1 MNNKDTSLMMKLTEM
16 DKTVT
21 LQEQMGQEVGSVILI
36 NKFNVKPEEAD
47 QLLAAWAAD
56 AAFFKQQPGFISAQ
70 LHRGVG
76 GSGVFIN
83 FAVWESVEHFRR
95 AFSQP
100 EFRESMKAYPPSTI
114 ASPHLFQKVAV
125 PNICVA

>member
-1 MNNKDTSLMMKLTEM
+1 MLKGAITLMIQLIEM
-16 DKTVT
+16 DETVT
-21 LQEQMGQEVGSVILI
+21 LQQQMGQEVGPVILI
-36 NKFNVKPEEAD
+36 NKFNVKPEEVE

-56 AAFFKQQPGFISAQ
+56 ATFFKQQPGFISAQ

-83 FAVWESVEHFRR
+83 YAVWESVAHFRR

-100 EFRESMKAYPPSTI
+100 EFQEAMRRI
-114 ASPHLFQKVAV
+114 RRVR
-125 PNICVA
+125 

>member
-1 MNNKDTSLMMKLTEM
+1 MNDKDTSQMIQLIEM
-16 DKTVT
+16 DETVT
-21 LQEQMGQEVGSVILI
+21 LGQQMGQEIGPVILI

-47 QLLAAWAAD
+47 QLLEAWTAD
-56 AAFFKQQPGFISAQ
+56 AAFFKRQPGFISAQ

-83 FAVWESVEHFRR
+83 YAVWESVEHFRR

-100 EFRESMKAYPPSTI
+100 EFQEAMKAYPLSTI